1 MLLDWKKAALG
12 MGAVILALE
21 MCACGNQEPTIPT
34 QEEIITLPMP
44 VETTTAADP
53 KESVEELKVVMEAG
67 QLYTL
72 DSYPNLK
79 RVDLSGSTCYAAIL
93 DFMQKHPELDVTFTV
108 DLGGTAVASDAV
120 SVQLPANAMDYDTL
134 MENLAFLPNLTT
146 LSLPGITLNS
156 QQIEALL
163 ERYPDLAMEYTVEL
177 FGSTYGQEVT
187 NLDLTAMT
195 RGQVAEAAQKLGLL
209 TNLTDVELG
218 SSLDLEDVAA
228 LQDAAPRTVFHY
240 TFSMFGKTLSTTDET
255 VEYKNQS
262 IGNDAEADIRRALA
276 VLDNCTRFVLDNC
289 GLDNDVLAGIREDF
303 RDGPK
308 VVWRVYFGVDGRYN
322 VLTDTDTLRAV
333 YNVTDSTCGPMR
345 YCEDVKYMD
354 IGHNEYLTDL
364 SFVSYMPNIEVLIA
378 SEAAVV
384 TLPEGMANCKSLTW
398 LELAYCYKL
407 ENIDALAGC
416 DSLRFLNISYSKV
429 TNYMALDSLPLERFV
444 CLSPRAATKEQNTFV
459 ALHDGCRTAFYG
471 YSNPWTPWRYD
482 DNGNT
487 FNKYYKEVVREAFN
501 YDYLETLLPKN

>member
-1 MLLDWKKAALG
+1 MQLDWKKAALG
-12 MGAVILALE
+12 LGAVILALSV
-21 MCACGNQEPTIPT
+21 CACGDQAPTAPT
-34 QEEIITLPMP
+34 QEELITLPVP
-44 VETTTAADP
+44 TQTTVPTDP
-53 KESVEELKVVMEAG
+53 KESVEELQVVMEAG

-93 DFMQKHPELDVTFTV
+93 DFIGKHPNLDVTYTV
-108 DLGGTAVASDAV
+108 DLGGTAVNGQASSAELRAD
-120 SVQLPANAMDYDTL
+120 AMDYDML
-134 MENLAFLPNLTT
+134 IENLEYLPNLTT
-146 LSLPGITLNS
+146 LSLPGVALTA

-163 ERYPDLAMEYTVEL
+163 ARYPDLALEYTVEL

-187 NLDLTAMT
+187 SLDLTAMT
-195 RGQVAEAAQKLGLL
+195 SGQVDEAVQKLGLL
-209 TNLTDVELG
+209 THLTDVTLG
-218 SSLDLEDVAA
+218 SGLDLEDVAK
-228 LQDAAPRTVFHY
+228 LQDSAPRTVFHY
-240 TFSMFGKTLSTTDET
+240 TFTLFGKTLSTTDET
-255 VEYKNQS
+255 VEYKNQP
-262 IGNDAEADIRRALA
+262 IGNQAEAEIRQALA
-276 VLDNCTRFVLDNC
+276 VLDNCSRFVLDNC
-289 GLDNDVLAGIREDF
+289 QLDNEVLAGIREDF

-322 VLTDTDTLRAV
+322 ELTDTDTLRAV
-333 YNVTDSTCGPMR
+333 YNVTDTTCGPMR

-364 SFVSYMPNIEVLIA
+364 SFVGFMPNIEVLIA

-384 TLPEGMANCKSLTW
+384 NLPEGIANCKKLTW

-416 DSLRFLNISYSKV
+416 DGLRFLNISYSKV
-429 TNYMALDSLPLERFV
+429 SNYMSLDSLPLERFV
-444 CLSPRAATKEQNTFV
+444 CLSPKAATKEQNTFV
-459 ALHDGCRTAFYG
+459 ALHDGCRTVFYG

-482 DNGNT
+482 DNGKT

-501 YDYLETLLPKN
+501 YDYLETLLPKD